1 MQDEEIL
8 EEEIFEEDYEETEVT
23 TTVTTE
29 VITETVTDPFTEET
43 TVFDEYGLEVVTS
56 GTELDVLCSQVSELN
71 SYAAVTAENTT
82 AIKAQTEIEVI
93 LLFAVI
99 AFCGMVC
106 GLLSVLTWRSNKN
119 G

>member
-1 MQDEEIL
+1 MEY
-8 EEEIFEEDYEETEVT
+8 EEIFEEDYEETEVT
-23 TTVTTE
+23 T

-43 TVFDEYGLEVVTS
+43 TVYDEYGFEVTTT
-56 GTELDVLCSQVSELN
+56 GTELQVICSQMSELN

-93 LLFAVI
+93 LMFAVI

-106 GLLSVLTWRSNKN
+106 GLLIANCIRK
-119 G
+119 

>member
-1 MQDEEIL
+1 MEY
-8 EEEIFEEDYEETEVT
+8 EEIFEEDYEETEVT
-23 TTVTTE
+23 T
-29 VITETVTDPFTEET
+29 VITENVTDPFTEET
-43 TVFDEYGLEVVTS
+43 TVFDEYGFEVTTT
-56 GTELDVLCSQVSELN
+56 GTELQVICSQMSELN

-82 AIKAQTEIEVI
+82 EIKAQTKTEVI

-99 AFCGMVC
+99 AFLGMVC

>member
-1 MQDEEIL
+1 M
-8 EEEIFEEDYEETEVT
+8 ETEVT
-23 TTVTTE
+23 TTMVA
-29 VITETVTDPFTEET
+29 TETVTDSFTEET
-43 TVFDEYGLEVVTS
+43 TVYDEYGFEVTTM
-56 GTELDVLCSQVSELN
+56 GTELQVICSQMSELN

-82 AIKAQTEIEVI
+82 EIKAQTEMEVI

-99 AFCGMVC
+99 AFLGMVC